1 MSIKLMRDMLNGDIS
16 NYVPK
21 KTIYHN
27 DQDLWNFYLKMS
39 SPLNLTKKT
48 LDTFLGLLFGGGVT
62 SSDDIITA
70 NGLKSRD
77 FIENMAKEI
86 LSVGYVGIYLDID
99 NKFIL
104 YSAENIVSFKTN
116 LSGKITRVVLQESY
130 DSTPDDDYETIALR
144 NRYLR
149 LKDGK
154 FFIQVDKSEEIE
166 VRFKGKSL
174 DFIPFLIIS
183 YKNLNEIVPPPLLDL
198 AKLNIDHYILDLMFK
213 NGLNVVSMPT
223 PIITASSNIL
233 NNEPLKIGYHSVL
246 NLPEGATATFM
257 ELNGNSLMILQNA
270 IKDLES
276 KMLLI
281 GTKMLEPNKNV
292 GESAEA
298 IRLNQVT
305 EIGILNGI
313 ADSLMDGFNLLAEY
327 YSKFF
332 EKLEPITINKNFLQQ
347 KVGVEILALGIQLV
361 QNGVLKKES
370 ILKELQKNSIFIDKF
385 EDLELY
391 LNDIITWDSMEV
403 KN

>member
-1 MSIKLMRDMLNGDIS
+1 MLIKLMRDMLNGEIS
-16 NYVPK
+16 SYVPK
-21 KTIYHN
+21 KTIYQN
-27 DQDLWNFYLKMS
+27 DKELWNFYLKMS

-48 LDTFLGLLFGGGVT
+48 LDTFLGLLFGGGIT
-62 SSDDIITA
+62 SSENIVTA

-77 FIENMAKEI
+77 FIENIAKEI

-99 NKFIL
+99 NKFII
-104 YSAENIVSFKTN
+104 YTAENILSFKTSI
-116 LSGKITRVVLQESY
+116 SGKITRVVLQESY
-130 DSTPDDDYETIALR
+130 DSTPDNDYETVALR

-149 LKDGK
+149 LIDNK
-154 FFIQVDKSEEIE
+154 FFVQVDKSEKIE
-166 VRFKGKSL
+166 VRSKGKSL

-183 YKNLNEIVPPPLLDL
+183 YKNLNEIASPPLLDL

-233 NNEPLKIGYHSVL
+233 NNEPLKLGYHSVL

-257 ELNGNSLMILQNA
+257 ELNGNSLTILQNA

-305 EIGILNGI
+305 EIGILNGV
-313 ADSLMDGFNLLAEY
+313 ADSLMDGFNLLANY

-347 KVGVEILALGIQLV
+347 KVGTEILALGIQLL

-370 ILKELQKNSIFIDKF
+370 ILKELQKNSIFIDKL

-391 LNDIITWDSMEV
+391 LNDIITLDTKEISI
-403 KN
+403 